1 MFTGLIESVG
11 EIAEITPT
19 PAGFR
24 LRLTTALSPD
34 RRPGDSIAVNGVCLT
49 VISADSEG
57 IHADVSPET
66 ARVTA
71 LGTARRGA
79 AVNLERPLR
88 ADARLGGHFV
98 QGHVDATGT
107 IEDLRHEGDSHWLT
121 VTYPPALAP
130 FIVRKGSIA
139 VNGISLTIAGAD
151 DRRFDVQI
159 IPFTWMHTNL
169 RHVKRADVVN
179 IECDILG
186 KYVVHAME
194 KLGMSAS
201 NAEPGKSNGDQKA
214 SG

>member
-11 EIAEITPT
+11 EIAEVKPT

-24 LRLTTALSPD
+24 LRLTTVLAPEL
-34 RRPGDSIAVNGVCLT
+34 RPGDSLAVNGVCLT

-57 IHADVSPET
+57 VHADVSPET

-79 AVNLERPLR
+79 VVNLERPLR
-88 ADARLGGHFV
+88 ADARVGGHFV

-107 IEDLRHEGDSHWLT
+107 IEDVRQEGDSRWLT

-130 FIVRKGSIA
+130 LIVRKGSIA

-151 DRRFDVQI
+151 GKRFDVQI
-159 IPFTWMHTNL
+159 IPFTWTNTNL
-169 RHVKRADVVN
+169 RHAKPADVVN

-186 KYVVHAME
+186 KYVVHALG
-194 KLGMSAS
+194 KLGVA
-201 NAEPGKSNGDQKA
+201 G
-214 SG
+214 